1 MRNQVFLSKAVL
13 KEEEKEMSYVD
24 DVLAQMK
31 EKDAHEPEFLQVLT
45 EILDSLRPII
55 EANEENTERKHCWRD
70 WLSLEKVVYSVFP
83 GPMIRARHTSTVAG
97 EFSSTAHRPV
107 QGWYPLPS
115 HPLI

>member
-1 MRNQVFLSKAVL
+1 
-13 KEEEKEMSYVD
+13 MSYVD

-55 EANEENTERKHCWRD
+55 EANEEKYRKEALLER
-70 WLSLEKVVYSVFP
+70 LVEPEKVAYFRVPWTDDQGQAHQPWLESSVQQ
-83 GPMIRARHTSTVAG
+83 RN
-97 EFSSTAHRPV
+97 RPV

-115 HPLI
+115 HR